1 MKMDCDVIRDLLPLY
16 TDEACS
22 GKSRVLVEEHLQ
34 ECPSCRDLLRTLKDT
49 EIENDLHSEK
59 ESVLRYGEKQFKR
72 RSATV
77 GSVVSSVFM
86 IPILVCLTINI
97 AMGQAMGWVFIV
109 LAALAVAASLIL
121 VPIIMPEDKLFWTF
135 CAFCASLQLLLGVTC
150 LYSHGNWFGIAS
162 SATLF
167 GLAVIFLPFV
177 VKARPVRKLIG
188 DSNRLLIVLGT
199 DAVLFINMMKI
210 ILSHGR
216 ITFRSIIFTL
226 GIIAGIALVLFE
238 IIRKRRTEK

>member
-1 MKMDCDVIRDLLPLY
+1 M
-16 TDEACS
+16 
-22 GKSRVLVEEHLQ
+22 
-34 ECPSCRDLLRTLKDT
+34 
-49 EIENDLHSEK
+49 
-59 ESVLRYGEKQFKR
+59 
-72 RSATV
+72 
-77 GSVVSSVFM
+77 VSSVFM

-150 LYSHGNWFGIAS
+150 LYSPGNWFGIAS

-177 VKARPVRKLIG
+177 VKARPVQKLIG
-188 DSNRLLIVLGT
+188 DSNRLLIVLGI